1 MRADGAC
8 RWGTWAVTDLSFR
21 SRAAWASNRNG
32 TKRKSLPVLAMNR
45 PVTLVVWFVGLLL
58 LSIVFVLAT
67 NFVLDLVDIP
77 EDEQRID
84 CRPLSGMR
92 RELVLFNLRVTVSD
106 RLRLVV
112 TDPSSG
118 GTLVEAN
125 IGMTISTSL
134 PRAVSIQGNVM
145 QIIFRESTTLTVTY
159 SQFNGSD
166 SDHTDVVHCYNV
178 QWHTPY
184 ARRTLQDDFI
194 MSGAHWY
201 GAAPIYEQ
209 LWPTE
214 LWDRKSSA
222 FVAGDSYK
230 DQYGGVQERY
240 WLTSRGVALH
250 IDQDIPL
257 FVAVNSSGS
266 QRLSFVS
273 HYRHPY
279 DNQRQRP
286 LRLSYRVCHAV
297 HVTAMHLFAASG
309 HFFQRSTGVPDERMF
324 RYPLWSTW
332 AQYKRRINQ
341 RQVLQVCA
349 RSYVASDTYIK
360 HHFHLKSI
368 LCATQ
373 QS

>member
-77 EDEQRID
+77 EDEQRIG

-145 QIIFRESTTLTVTY
+145 QIIFRESTTLTVTH

-309 HFFQRSTGVPDERMF
+309 NFFQRSTGVPDERMF